1 MLRKN
6 VDVESGQHAFLI
18 DGGMFA
24 LILLI
29 CASIA
34 EEDICILLF
43 RLFGGMDAM
52 FSFYLVIS
60 IS

>member
-6 VDVESGQHAFLI
+6 VDVESGQHAFLM
-18 DGGMFA
+18 DGGMFD
-24 LILLI
+24 LMFVI

-52 FSFYLVIS
+52 FSFFKWL
-60 IS
+60 